1 MTTRQQK
8 RAPEKSSSTRFSD
21 VTRDYRI
28 KFAADGDLMGPTY
41 RIAIKI
47 ALPTV
52 DLYMGLFRVTPLS
65 AFGESVFRRAL
76 SRHDVV
82 QLYVGGCYVSAR
94 VATKGN
100 NTGTIW
106 IYADEVLRGL
116 ARLALVCADGSNS
129 DTQNA
134 KREKAG
140 RNG

>member
-1 MTTRQQK
+1 MPIRQQ
-8 RAPEKSSSTRFSD
+8 RAQKNWSVIRFSD

-28 KFAADGDLMGPTY
+28 KFVADGDLIGPDY

-47 ALPTV
+47 ALPTC
-52 DLYMGLFRVTPLS
+52 DLYMGLFKLTPLS

-106 IYADEVLRGL
+106 IHADEVLRGL
-116 ARLALVCADGSNS
+116 AKLALVCEDRSNS
-129 DTQNA
+129 ETWDA
-134 KREKAG
+134 KHKKAT

>member
-8 RAPEKSSSTRFSD
+8 SGPKKPSFTRFSD
-21 VTRDYRI
+21 VTRDYRF
-28 KFAADGDLMGPTY
+28 KFVADGDLMGPDY

-47 ALPTV
+47 ALPTF
-52 DLYMGLFRVTPLS
+52 DLYMGLFKVTPLC

-94 VATKGN
+94 VATKGD

-106 IYADEVLRGL
+106 IHADEVLRGL
-116 ARLALVCADGSNS
+116 AKLALVCNRGNS
-129 DTQNA
+129 ETQNA
-134 KREKAG
+134 KHNKAG